1 MTTGMVDDYPA
12 RSWSVSRYK
21 SLLPRQAHLPEEFQR
36 LWLYFGLFP
45 NTVIYFYPEK
55 AGFYMS
61 LPQGAAT
68 TRVISREYRLP
79 GENRE
84 LAAARY
90 LSGRIDQ
97 ITGREDRDLVRWL
110 QEAADT
116 SVFPLNNLSD
126 LEDGVLRFHQQLKA
140 LVPVMSL
147 EVSPALSTLADV
159 NANLLKSS
167 N

>member
-1 MTTGMVDDYPA
+1 MSTGVVDDYPA
-12 RSWSVSRYK
+12 RSWSVARYK
-21 SLLPRQAHLPEEFQR
+21 SLLPRQAHLPEENQR

-84 LAAARY
+84 LAAVRY

-97 ITGREDRDLVRWL
+97 ITAREDHDLVRWL
-110 QEAADT
+110 QEAAHT

-126 LEDGVLRFHQQLKA
+126 LEDGVLQFHQQLKA
-140 LVPVMSL
+140 LVPLMSL
-147 EVSPALSTLADV
+147 EVSPAPGTLADV
-159 NANLLKSS
+159 NSTLLNSS
-167 N
+167 S